1 MEEEV
6 AEDVFGMDGVI
17 FMAMKMMK
25 TTTCQLQ
32 NQDRKVFQFGIFARS
47 KASVI
52 YSLQQQQTMVP
63 LHCDQFPDSDGSY
76 DLFALPLQDP
86 KSFLEQAERVQ
97 SAPTGVESERL
108 ATELGIKGLPLL
120 STLCSLS
127 FPTLFP
133 YDFMHLIWANLI
145 LNLIWL

>member
-1 MEEEV
+1 
-6 AEDVFGMDGVI
+6 
-17 FMAMKMMK
+17 MKGHNAILLCHMCK
-25 TTTCQLQ
+25 IQGICNPFSSATT
-32 NQDRKVFQFGIFARS
+32 N
-47 KASVI
+47 
-52 YSLQQQQTMVP
+52 YVP

-76 DLFALPLQDP
+76 DLSALPLQDP

-133 YDFMHLIWANLI
+133 YDFMHLIWAKLI
-145 LNLIWL
+145 LNLILL